1 MRIIFA
7 YHKLLTS
14 LILNNKNNSLK
25 LQIFLRAVIVSSS
38 PCFCLLF
45 LFVYYSF
52 GMVLLSFLFTAVFFK
67 SFIRSHCCIL
77 SELFNRANF
86 TSYYHIHKILYF
98 YSFPNYFFLEL
109 LFVHNCKVKVNT

>member
-1 MRIIFA
+1 MRIILA

-14 LILNNKNNSLK
+14 LVLNNKNNSLK
-25 LQIFLRAVIVSSS
+25 LQTFLRAVIVSSS

-67 SFIRSHCCIL
+67 SF
-77 SELFNRANF
+77 NVVTVA
-86 TSYYHIHKILYF
+86 YY
-98 YSFPNYFFLEL
+98 PNYSTELILPRMTIFTRFSIFIVFPIIFFLEL
-109 LFVHNCKVKVNT
+109 LFFHNCKVKVNT